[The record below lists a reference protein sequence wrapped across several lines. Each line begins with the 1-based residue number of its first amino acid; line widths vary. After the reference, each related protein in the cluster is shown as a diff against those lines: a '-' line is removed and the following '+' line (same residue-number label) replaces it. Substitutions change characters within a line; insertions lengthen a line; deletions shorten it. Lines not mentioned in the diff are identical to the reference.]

1 LVTAPKPTLRQRR
14 RAQTESELFAIATD
28 QLRTHGAAALSL
40 RAIAR
45 EAEMAPSAVYRYFPS
60 HEDLV
65 TELLVR
71 AFCDH
76 ADAVEAASAAH
87 PDAPSAAL
95 RAALTAYR
103 AWALA
108 NTAEFAL
115 AYTAPVPGYE
125 APARTLEPGTR
136 IGRRLLKLMQDCHA
150 AGAVDPAALRAR
162 EGSLGAANKAQL
174 AEARRELGAGEMP
187 VSLVAL
193 GLDAMVRLH
202 GFVSMEVFGQVRIM
216 LPDSRSYFTELL
228 DAELRRCGIEP
239 PRS

>member
-1 LVTAPKPTLRQRR
+1 VTIPKPTLRQRR

-60 HEDLV
+60 YEDLV

-87 PDAPSAAL
+87 PDAPGAAL
-95 RAALTAYR
+95 RAAFTAYR
-103 AWALA
+103 AWALV

-115 AYTAPVPGYE
+115 AYTAPVPGYD

-136 IGRRLLKLMQDCHA
+136 IGRHLLKLLQSCHTT
-150 AGAVDPAALRAR
+150 GAVDPAVLRAR
-162 EGSLGAANKAQL
+162 QGSLGAVNKAQL
-174 AEARRELGAGEMP
+174 TEAQQQLGVEMP

-202 GFVSMEVFGQVRIM
+202 GFVSMEVFGQLRIM
-216 LPDSRSYFTELL
+216 LPDSQSYFTEML